1 MISSPSVGIAYR
13 SISMRIGMCNYNTIG
28 FDLLLIPTTTIYT
41 SAIMIVNRILHP
53 SSFTPSTVS
62 NGLPVTLSLFNVKSG
77 LNRNS
82 TTMTTMKNIAILMTS
97 LILIIC
103 SNDKIYNGYLL
114 DPR

>member
-1 MISSPSVGIAYR
+1 MV
-13 SISMRIGMCNYNTIG
+13 
-28 FDLLLIPTTTIYT
+28 
-41 SAIMIVNRILHP
+41 VNRILHP
-53 SSFTPSTVS
+53 NSFTPSTVS
-62 NGLPVTLSLFNVKSG
+62 NGLPVTLSLFNMKSG

-114 DPR
+114 NPR